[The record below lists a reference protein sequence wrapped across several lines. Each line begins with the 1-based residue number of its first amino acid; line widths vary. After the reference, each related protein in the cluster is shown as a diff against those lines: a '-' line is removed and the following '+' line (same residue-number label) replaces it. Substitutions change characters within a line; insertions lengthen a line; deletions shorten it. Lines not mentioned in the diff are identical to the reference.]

1 MRKTTFMRFIGLTF
15 SLIVALGAVS
25 ACAKKDAAPSQKT
38 FASAEDAVVAIV
50 DAVKAND
57 SAQIIEILGPD
68 GKKIMSSGDEV
79 ADQQA
84 RELFLVAYA
93 EKAELSQEGDR
104 TIVSIGAE
112 EWPMPIPLVKEGDK
126 WRFDT
131 AAGLEEV
138 LYRRIGGN
146 ELSILQLCKAYVD
159 AQKEYASK
167 GHDGK
172 PRGLYAQRYL
182 STAGKHDGLYW
193 QSEDPNDKSPL
204 GELAA
209 EAAAEGYTKPHD
221 KPRPFRGYYFRI
233 LTSRGASAPGGVLDY
248 LVNGEMKKGFAMIA
262 YPAEYGNSGVM
273 TFIVDDMGIT
283 YQKDFGTD
291 TAKLATAITT
301 FDPDS
306 SWEKVEAE

>member
-1 MRKTTFMRFIGLTF
+1 MKTTAMRFICLTF
-15 SLIVALGAVS
+15 SLIVMFCAAS
-25 ACAKKDAAPSQKT
+25 ACAKKEVAPTQKT
-38 FASAEDAVVAIV
+38 FTAAEDAVVALV

-57 SAQIIEILGPD
+57 SAQIMSILGPD
-68 GKKIMSSGDEV
+68 GQKILSSGDEV

-84 RELFLVAYA
+84 RELFLIAYA

-104 TIVSIGAE
+104 TILSIGAE
-112 EWPMPIPLVKEGDK
+112 EWPMPIPLVKDGNN

-146 ELSILQLCKAYVD
+146 ELSIIQLCRAYID

-172 PRGLYAQRYL
+172 PKGLYASRYL

-193 QSEDPNDKSPL
+193 QSEDPNDKSPF

-209 EAAAEGYTKPHD
+209 EAAAEGYTKSD
-221 KPRPFRGYYFRI
+221 SKPQPFRGYYFRI
-233 LTSRGASAPGGVLDY
+233 LTGRGSSAPGGALDY

-262 YPAEYGNSGVM
+262 FPAEYKNSGVM
-273 TFIVDDMGIT
+273 TFIVDDMGAT
-283 YQKDFGTD
+283 YQKDLGTD
-291 TAKLATAITT
+291 TAKAAAAIST
-301 FDPDS
+301 FAPDS
-306 SWEKVEAE
+306 SWEKVESE